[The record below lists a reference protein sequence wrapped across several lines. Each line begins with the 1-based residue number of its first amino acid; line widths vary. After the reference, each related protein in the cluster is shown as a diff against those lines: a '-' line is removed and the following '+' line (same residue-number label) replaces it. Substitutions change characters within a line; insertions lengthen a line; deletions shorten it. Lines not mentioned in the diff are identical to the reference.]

1 MGQTE
6 KKIVKKKREMD
17 ANGDGEFVR
26 MRESKTKIVKE

>member
-6 KKIVKKKREMD
+6 KKIVKKKEMD

-26 MRESKTKIVKE
+26 MRESKTKM